1 MIIAANPTDH
11 QIKRLE
17 LQAPFEDLHLA
28 YVDWGAADSEKVAL
42 CIHGLT
48 RNSRD
53 FDFLARHL
61 ASLEYRVIA
70 VDVVGRG
77 NSAWL
82 SDPAQ
87 YVVPTYAAQLAQFVR
102 LLEIENV
109 VWIGTSMGG
118 LVGMALAA
126 GGETF
131 INRLVLNDVGP
142 FVPAAALQDIQ
153 AYLGVAPCFE
163 TLEELEQHLREIH
176 APFGALTDDQWR
188 HLAAHSSRRTEDG
201 WVLSYDPAIRIP
213 FAEAGGEDVDI
224 WEVWERIRCPVL
236 VLHGEESQLLSRDV
250 CDRMQATGPR
260 ASVVHLPGIGHA
272 PALMSRDQHLAI
284 SDWLGVRD
292 VRAAGRR
299 FEE

>member
-1 MIIAANPTDH
+1 MIIAANPIDH

-28 YVDWGAADSEKVAL
+28 YMDWGATDSEKVAF

-53 FDFLARHL
+53 FDSLARHL

-82 SDPAQ
+82 SDPVQ
-87 YVVPTYAAQLAQFVR
+87 YVVPTYAAQLVQFVQ
-102 LLEIENV
+102 LLEIESLD
-109 VWIGTSMGG
+109 WIGTSMGG
-118 LVGMALAA
+118 LIGMALAA
-126 GGETF
+126 GDETF

-153 AYLGVAPCFE
+153 AYLGMAPRFE
-163 TLEELEQHLREIH
+163 TLEELEQHLRRIH

-188 HLAAHSSRRTEDG
+188 HLATHSSRKTKDE

-213 FAEAGGEDVDI
+213 FAEASGEDVDI

-236 VLHGEESQLLSRDV
+236 VLHGEESRLLSRDV
-250 CDRMQATGPR
+250 CDLMQATGPR
-260 ASVVHLPGIGHA
+260 ASVVHLPEIGHA
-272 PALMSRDQHLAI
+272 PALMSRDQHAAI
-284 SDWLGVRD
+284 SDWLEVRD
-292 VRAAGRR
+292 ARPAR
-299 FEE
+299 

>member
-1 MIIAANPTDH
+1 MIIAAKPTDH

-42 CIHGLT
+42 CVHGLT

-53 FDFLARHL
+53 FDSLARHMV
-61 ASLEYRVIA
+61 SQEYRVIA

-87 YVVPTYAAQLAQFVR
+87 YVVPAYAAQLVQFVR
-102 LLEIENV
+102 LLEIESL

-118 LVGMALAA
+118 IVGMILAA
-126 GGETF
+126 GGEKF
-131 INRLVLNDVGP
+131 IDRLVLNDVGP
-142 FVPAAALQDIQ
+142 FVPAAALREIQ
-153 AYLGVAPCFE
+153 AYVGMAPRFE
-163 TLEELEQHLREIH
+163 TLEELEQHLRLIH

-188 HLAAHSSRRTEDG
+188 HLAAHSSVKTKDG

-213 FAEAGGEDVDI
+213 FTEAGDEDVDI
-224 WEVWERIRCPVL
+224 WEVWEGIRCPVL
-236 VLHGEESQLLSRDV
+236 VLHGEESQLLRRDV

-272 PALMSRDQHLAI
+272 PALMCRDQHMAI
-284 SDWLGVRD
+284 SDWLEVRD
-292 VRAAGRR
+292 VGAAK
-299 FEE
+299 

>member
-1 MIIAANPTDH
+1 MIIAAKPTDH

-17 LQAPFEDLHLA
+17 LQAPFEDLHLS
-28 YVDWGAADSEKVAL
+28 YVDWGAADSGKVAL
-42 CIHGLT
+42 CVHGLT

-53 FDFLARHL
+53 FDSLARHL
-61 ASLEYRVIA
+61 VSLEYRVIA
-70 VDVVGRG
+70 VDVAGRG

-87 YVVPTYAAQLAQFVR
+87 YVVPTYAAQLAQLVQ
-102 LLEIENV
+102 LLEIESL

-118 LVGMALAA
+118 IIGMILAA

-142 FVPAAALQDIQ
+142 FVPAAALQEIQ
-153 AYLGVAPCFE
+153 AYVGMAPRFE
-163 TLEELEQHLREIH
+163 TLEELEQHLRRIH

-188 HLAAHSSRRTEDG
+188 HLATHSSRETKDG
-201 WVLSYDPAIRIP
+201 WVLSYDPEIRIP
-213 FAEAGGEDVDI
+213 FAEASGEDVDI
-224 WEVWERIRCPVL
+224 REVWEGIRCPVL
-236 VLHGEESQLLSRDV
+236 VLHGEESRLLSREV

-272 PALMSRDQHLAI
+272 PALMSLDQHMAI
-284 SDWLGVRD
+284 SDWLEVRD
-292 VRAAGRR
+292 VHAAR
-299 FEE
+299 

>member
-1 MIIAANPTDH
+1 MIIAAKPTDH

-17 LQAPFEDLHLA
+17 LQAPFEGLHLA

-61 ASLEYRVIA
+61 AGLEYRVIA
-70 VDVVGRG
+70 VDVAGRG

-87 YVVPTYAAQLAQFVR
+87 YVIPAYAAQLVQFVR
-102 LLEIENV
+102 LLEIENL

-142 FVPAAALQDIQ
+142 FVPAAALQEIQ
-153 AYLGVAPCFE
+153 AYLGMASCFE
-163 TLEELEQHLREIH
+163 TLEELEQHLRGIH

-188 HLAAHSSRRTEDG
+188 HLATHSSRKTKDG

-213 FAEAGGEDVDI
+213 FAESSGEDVDI
-224 WEVWERIRCPVL
+224 WEVWECIRCPVL
-236 VLHGEESQLLSRDV
+236 VLHGEESQLLSRGV

-260 ASVVHLPGIGHA
+260 ASVVRVPGIGHA

-284 SDWLGVRD
+284 SDWLEPQT
-292 VRAAGRR
+292 RR
-299 FEE
+299 

>member
-1 MIIAANPTDH
+1 MIIAAKPTDH

-28 YVDWGAADSEKVAL
+28 YVDWGAGDSEKVAL
-42 CIHGLT
+42 CVHGLT

-53 FDFLARHL
+53 FDSLARHL
-61 ASLEYRVIA
+61 VSLEYRVIA
-70 VDVVGRG
+70 VDVAGRG

-82 SDPAQ
+82 SDPVQ
-87 YVVPTYAAQLAQFVR
+87 YVVPTYAAQLVQFVQ
-102 LLEIENV
+102 LLEIESL

-118 LVGMALAA
+118 IIGMALAA

-153 AYLGVAPCFE
+153 AYVGMADCFE
-163 TLEELEQHLREIH
+163 TLEELEHHLRRIH
-176 APFGALTDDQWR
+176 APFGALTDGQWR
-188 HLAAHSSRRTEDG
+188 HLAMHSSRETKDG

-213 FAEAGGEDVDI
+213 FAEAGDEDVDI
-224 WEVWERIRCPVL
+224 WEVWEHIGCPVL
-236 VLHGEESQLLSRDV
+236 VLHGEESRLLRRDV
-250 CDRMQATGPR
+250 CDRMQLTGPR

-272 PALMSRDQHLAI
+272 PALMSRDQHMAI
-284 SDWLGVRD
+284 SDWLKAPA
-292 VRAAGRR
+292 VRAAR
-299 FEE
+299 

>member
-1 MIIAANPTDH
+1 MIIAAKPTDH

-17 LQAPFEDLHLA
+17 LQAPFEDLYIS
-28 YVDWGAADSEKVAL
+28 YVDRGAADSEKVAL
-42 CIHGLT
+42 CVHGLT

-53 FDFLARHL
+53 FDSLARHL
-61 ASLEYRVIA
+61 VSREYRVIA

-87 YVVPTYAAQLAQFVR
+87 YVVPAYAAQLVQFVQ
-102 LLEIENV
+102 LLEIESL

-118 LVGMALAA
+118 LIGMALAA

-153 AYLGVAPCFE
+153 AYLGMDPRFE
-163 TLEELEQHLREIH
+163 TLEELEQHLRRIH

-188 HLAAHSSRRTEDG
+188 HLATHSSRETKDG

-213 FAEAGGEDVDI
+213 FAEASGEDVDI
-224 WEVWERIRCPVL
+224 WEVWEGIRCPVL
-236 VLHGEESQLLSRDV
+236 VLHGEESQLLSRDT
-250 CDRMQATGPR
+250 CDRMQETGPR
-260 ASVVHLPGIGHA
+260 ASVAHLPGIGHA
-272 PALMSRDQHLAI
+272 PALMSLDQHATI
-284 SDWLGVRD
+284 SDWLEVRD
-292 VRAAGRR
+292 VHAAK
-299 FEE
+299 